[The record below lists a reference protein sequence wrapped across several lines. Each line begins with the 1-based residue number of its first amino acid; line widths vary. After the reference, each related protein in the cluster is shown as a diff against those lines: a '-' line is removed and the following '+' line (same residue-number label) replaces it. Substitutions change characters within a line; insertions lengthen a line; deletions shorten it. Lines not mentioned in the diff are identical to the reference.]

1 MKKLS
6 LILSILAFTT
16 IIKAQENIISINS
29 GYAFLKGQEV
39 RSDFTGWRISGVYE
53 YNPFGGP
60 VSHGISFGYASV
72 SGISKNPGLDFD
84 KAIEIATWPIYYQPK
99 YIFGNDKVKGY
110 VKGALGW
117 QFASIK
123 GSVFKANDSGFF
135 GGGGAGLMFNISET
149 FFINADYELAWVSN
163 YYYRDGW
170 LNSAMGGIGF
180 RF

>member
-1 MKKLS
+1 MKQIS
-6 LILSILAFTT
+6 TLIVLIAFATVL
-16 IIKAQENIISINS
+16 KAQENIISINS

-60 VSHGISFGYASV
+60 VSHGISFGYAGV
-72 SGISKNPGLDFD
+72 SGISKNPGLDLNQT
-84 KAIEIATWPIYYQPK
+84 IEIGTWPIFYQPK
-99 YIFGNDKVKGY
+99 FIFGNDKIHGF
-110 VKGALGW
+110 VKGAIGW
-117 QFASIK
+117 QFSSIK
-123 GSVFKANDSGFF
+123 GSNLKTSDSGIY
-135 GGGGAGLMFNISET
+135 GGGGAGLMFNINEI
-149 FFINADYELAWVSN
+149 FFINAEYELAWVSN